1 MGWTGQGVRVGDQ
14 SVRDYYNQFS
24 GDMKDL
30 GGCLGLRAHLFTLA
44 FLGALPNRCPSP
56 KLLLPIKEGL

>member
-14 SVRDYYNQFS
+14 SVRDYCNQFS

-30 GGCLGLRAHLFTLA
+30 GGCLGLRAHLFG
-44 FLGALPNRCPSP
+44 GAA
-56 KLLLPIKEGL
+56 